1 MSLFDIFGK
10 KKPGGAIAK
19 HAARLADKRSMT
31 PDRWEAIQALI
42 KIDSEEAI
50 EAMLPRFTYYGDPT
64 ITDHEEKETI
74 FNAIIAKKHLA
85 EAPLRRFIAKAE
97 SVSWPLKALE
107 RILPAEEVLKLLI
120 ELLSKM
126 DTEYER
132 DPQRKLQIL
141 AELEQRTGDGILAV
155 VQPFFEDVNETARF
169 HALGAAL
176 AQPNAVEA
184 EEALR
189 KALAREDSMRVKA
202 KVLEGFAKRGWSI
215 EPGAVGKLPDGWYLD
230 AGLPKRR

>member
-1 MSLFDIFGK
+1 MSLFDLFGK
-10 KKPGGAIAK
+10 KNPGGAVAK

-74 FNAIIAKKHLA
+74 FNAIVAKKHLS
-85 EAPLRRFIAKAE
+85 EAPLRRFIAKAQ
-97 SVSWPLKALE
+97 SMSWALKALE
-107 RILPAEEVLKLLI
+107 TILPSEDVLKLLI

-126 DTEYER
+126 DTEYAR

-141 AELEQRTGDGILAV
+141 AELEQRNGEGILEAV
-155 VQPFFEDVNETARF
+155 TPFFEDVNETARF

-176 AQPNAVEA
+176 AQSNADQA

-189 KALAREDSMRVKA
+189 KALQREDSMRVKS
-202 KVLEGFAKRGWSI
+202 KILEGWAKRGWSI
-215 EPGAVGKLPDGWYLD
+215 DAANAGKLPDGWVIE
-230 AGLPKRR
+230 AGQAKKR

>member
-1 MSLFDIFGK
+1 MSLFDLFGK
-10 KKPGGAIAK
+10 KTPGGAVAK

-31 PDRWEAIQALI
+31 PDRWEAIQALV

-50 EAMLPRFTYYGDPT
+50 AAMLPRFTYYGDPT

-74 FNAIIAKKHLA
+74 FNAIVAKKHLA
-85 EAPLRRFIAKAE
+85 EAPLRRFIAKSE
-97 SVSWPLKALE
+97 SMSWPLKALE
-107 RILPAEEVLKLLI
+107 QILPSEDVLLLLI

-141 AELEQRTGDGILAV
+141 AELEQRTGAGIVAA

-176 AQPNAVEA
+176 AQPDASQA

-189 KALAREDSMRVKA
+189 KALAREDSMRVKS

-215 EPGAVGKLPDGWYLD
+215 EASAAGKLPDGWFLD
-230 AGLPKRR
+230 GGQPKRR

>member
-1 MSLFDIFGK
+1 VSLFDLFGK
-10 KKPGGAIAK
+10 KSPGSAVAK

-31 PDRWEAIQALI
+31 PDRWEAIQALV
-42 KIDSEEAI
+42 KIESEEAI

-74 FNAIIAKKHLA
+74 FNSVVSRGKLA

-97 SVSWPLKALE
+97 SISWPLKMLE
-107 RILPAEEVLKLLI
+107 RILPADDVLALLI

-141 AELEQRTGDGILAV
+141 AELEQRRGPGILAA

-176 AQPNAVEA
+176 AQAEA
-184 EEALR
+184 EQAEAALR
-189 KALAREDSMRVKA
+189 AALTREDSMRVKT
-202 KVLEGFAKRGWSI
+202 KILEGFAKRGWAL
-215 EPGAVGKLPDGWYLD
+215 EAAAAGKLPEGWFID
-230 AGLPKRR
+230 AGQAKKR